1 MKNTIFY
8 LFFISLLVCHTGQ
21 ARSIEMGHI
30 AMASSIRH
38 TDVPTALIQ
47 TASIGF
53 RDDVFTY
60 FDDYDEYDCDD
71 HETVIKDKAFVT
83 APPILFSN
91 TLTIPFVAIPYVCKD
106 YAQVNFSRLPRFNY
120 IALKVLRL

>member
-1 MKNTIFY
+1 MKNALAY
-8 LFFISLLVCHTGQ
+8 LFFISLLICHIGH
-21 ARSIEMGHI
+21 ARSMETGHM
-30 AMASSIRH
+30 AMASSIH
-38 TDVPTALIQ
+38 QTDVPAALIQ

-53 RDDVFTY
+53 KDDVFTY

-83 APPILFSN
+83 ATPLLFSI
-91 TLTIPFVAIPYVCKD
+91 TLTTPFVAIPYVSKA